1 MYQPFPQGGEMPP
14 DPTRSDP
21 PRPVRT
27 AALLMYTGAALSAVS
42 LIVTV
47 LSFHAIERVIR
58 NASSTLTAQQVHNDA
73 IVAVTIA
80 VVESLIA
87 IGLWLLM
94 AWGNKNGQS
103 WARIVATVL
112 FGLNTLFLLLSFV
125 RATVSVSLAFS
136 GLVWLIGLGAIV
148 LLWRKESSEYFALA
162 GPRR

>member
-1 MYQPFPQGGEMPP
+1 MYQQSPQGGEMPP
-14 DPTRSDP
+14 DPARPAP
-21 PRPVRT
+21 PPPVRT
-27 AALLMYTGAALSAVS
+27 AVLLMYAGAALSAVS
-42 LIVTV
+42 LIVSV
-47 LSFHAIERVIR
+47 LSLHAIERVIR

-103 WARIVATVL
+103 WARIIATVL

-125 RATVSVSLAFS
+125 RATVSLSLAFS
-136 GLVWLIGLGAIV
+136 VLVWLIGLGAIV
-148 LLWRKESSEYFALA
+148 LLWRKESSQYFALT